1 MTVSSLQ
8 TLPKKCKNSSS
19 LFRDIQ
25 RPGLILRLL
34 FLQGQYRTV
43 VRTQLLRSTEEACIF
58 DQIFRSQALS
68 LFHKN
73 EISRL

>member
-8 TLPKKCKNSSS
+8 TLPKKFKNSSS

-34 FLQGQYRTV
+34 FLQGQFLTV
-43 VRTQLLRSTEEACIF
+43 VRTQLLRSTEETCIF

-68 LFHKN
+68 LFPKN